1 MIPIKRVKRVSFSI
15 LSSKD
20 IQEMAVMQVR
30 SGEATE
36 NKIDTLYDLRMG
48 TTSDDNHCQSCGLDV
63 RSCPGHPGYVYLTRP
78 VYNVLFLHQIA
89 GILKS
94 TCFRCGGILV
104 PESKFPKLLAMVP
117 ELRLKK
123 CEEWS
128 KKITVCQHCS
138 YDLLPVQYVKQE
150 EYRIFYKTKEDAK
163 LRELPAE
170 YVLAQFH
177 KLKQTDIKVLGFY
190 PNHPKDFIFQN
201 LYVPPPAI
209 RPPIITMEGATM
221 DDNLHKFLSLIVKKN
236 KVLQTKDTGGISALV
251 YPEKGFAEYYN
262 DLAC

>member
-94 TCFRCGGILV
+94 TYLDAVESWFRSRNFRNYW
-104 PESKFPKLLAMVP
+104 P
-117 ELRLKK
+117 
-123 CEEWS
+123 W
-128 KKITVCQHCS
+128 
-138 YDLLPVQYVKQE
+138 
-150 EYRIFYKTKEDAK
+150 
-163 LRELPAE
+163 
-170 YVLAQFH
+170 
-177 KLKQTDIKVLGFY
+177 
-190 PNHPKDFIFQN
+190 FQN
-201 LYVPPPAI
+201 YA
-209 RPPIITMEGATM
+209 
-221 DDNLHKFLSLIVKKN
+221 
-236 KVLQTKDTGGISALV
+236 
-251 YPEKGFAEYYN
+251 
-262 DLAC
+262 